1 MQVAVFILVVLVF
14 VAVSGALVR
23 LVRVPLPVLQIA
35 IGAALAWPVRG
46 IHVEIDPEL
55 FLLVFIPPL
64 LFGDAFGA
72 PKRELMALRGPILD
86 LAIGLVFFTI
96 VGFGYALHW
105 LVPSIPLVVAFALA
119 AVLSPT
125 DAVAVSSIVDRNVV
139 PARLMHILEG
149 ESLLNDASGLVMFRF
164 AVAAALT
171 GSFSFAAASLS
182 FLYAVAAGILAGV
195 AALFVAA
202 KALQLLNRIGGVPA
216 EAQVLVMILL
226 PFIAYLG
233 AEHVGASGILAAV
246 TAGLFTGGSG
256 IFRFLGVSARMQTM
270 SLWTTLSF
278 VFNGA
283 LFIVLGLQLPDIIRN
298 VPPELTSRH
307 RLIRAGRDRADA
319 DALPDRAALPV
330 DLGRRYR
337 GGHRGA
343 ARQAQGRAVR
353 PARAARRFG
362 GGRARRHH
370 AGRHI
375 VAAAGLQDG
384 SPFPARDLV
393 IFLAAGVIIC
403 SLAIASLALP
413 VIARGLVEPGED
425 AGAAEERLARV
436 GAAKA
441 AIARIESIAQTDEEG
456 GEVPGARL
464 AAADGI
470 VAAYRRRI
478 AASDEADE
486 ARAEAREAG
495 RLETR
500 TEARRHRGRTRR
512 RARHVSPRRDQRPHG
527 AGAVHRDHAY
537 RGLSERQAG
546 TEIAG
551 GAQRPWICSL
561 CRKPASKFRAANVAG
576 RKQLC

>member
-1 MQVAVFILVVLVF
+1 MHVAMFILVVLIF

-23 LVRVPLPVLQIA
+23 PVRVPLPVLQIA

-46 IHVEIDPEL
+46 MHVEIDPEL

-64 LFGDAFGA
+64 LFSDAYGA
-72 PKRELMALRGPILD
+72 PKRELIALRGPILD

-125 DAVAVSSIVDRNVV
+125 DAVAVSSIVDKSLV

-149 ESLLNDASGLVMFRF
+149 EALLNDASGLVMFRF

-171 GSFSFAAASLS
+171 GSFSFVAASVT

-216 EAQVLVMILL
+216 EVQVLVMVLL

-233 AEHVGASGILAAV
+233 AENVGASGILAAV
-246 TAGLFTGGSG
+246 TAGVLTGGSG
-256 IFRFLGVSARMQTM
+256 IFRFLGVSARIQTV

-283 LFIVLGLQLPDIIRN
+283 LFILLGLQLPEIIGN
-298 VPPELTSRH
+298 VPPEL
-307 RLIRAGRDRADA
+307 
-319 DALPDRAALPV
+319 
-330 DLGRRYR
+330 GRRYPVIQPIATVVALTLCLIGLR
-337 GGHRGA
+337 FLWIWVGDIATRVSARLREQKAEPFGLRVRIAGSVAGVRGA
-343 ARQAQGRAVR
+343 ITL
-353 PARAARRFG
+353 
-362 GGRARRHH
+362 
-370 AGRHI
+370 AGI
-375 VAAAGLQDG
+375 LSLPLAMPNG
-384 SPFPARDLV
+384 SPFPARDVV

-403 SLAIASLALP
+403 SLLIASLALP
-413 VIARGLVEPGED
+413 KVARGLVEPGED
-425 AGAAEERLARV
+425 PGAAEERLARV

-441 AIARIESIAQTDEEG
+441 AIARIESMAGATDGDEG
-456 GEVPGARL
+456 ETPGARL
-464 AAADGI
+464 ATADSI
-470 VAAYRRRI
+470 VAGYRRRI

-495 RLETR
+495 RLELELRLAGIEAERAAVRAMFRSGQINDHTMQALFTEITL
-500 TEARRHRGRTRR
+500 TEALLKG
-512 RARHVSPRRDQRPHG
+512 
-527 AGAVHRDHAY
+527 
-537 RGLSERQAG
+537 RQA
-546 TEIAG
+546 
-551 GAQRPWICSL
+551 
-561 CRKPASKFRAANVAG
+561 RK
-576 RKQLC
+576 

>member
-1 MQVAVFILVVLVF
+1 MQVAIFILVVLVF

-35 IGAALAWPVRG
+35 IGAALAWPMHG

-64 LFGDAFGA
+64 LFSDAFSA
-72 PKRELMALRGPILD
+72 PKRELVALRGPILD

-105 LVPSIPLVVAFALA
+105 LVPSVPLVVAFALA

-125 DAVAVSSIVDRNVV
+125 DAVAVSSIVDKNVV

-164 AVAAALT
+164 AVAAVLT
-171 GSFSFAAASLS
+171 GSFSFAAASLT
-182 FLYAVAAGILAGV
+182 FLYAVAVGILAGV
-195 AALFVAA
+195 VALFVAA

-226 PFIAYLG
+226 PFVAYLG

-246 TAGLFTGGSG
+246 TAGVLTGVSG
-256 IFRFLGVSARMQTM
+256 IFRFLSVSARIQTM

-283 LFIVLGLQLPDIIRN
+283 LFILLGLQFPDIIGN
-298 VPPELTSRH
+298 VPPELSGRH
-307 RLIRAGRDRADA
+307 PVIQPILTMLALTLCLIALRFLWIWIGDTAACVVARLRKRKAEPFGLRILLAGSVAG
-319 DALPDRAALPV
+319 V
-330 DLGRRYR
+330 
-337 GGHRGA
+337 RGA
-343 ARQAQGRAVR
+343 MTL
-353 PARAARRFG
+353 
-362 GGRARRHH
+362 
-370 AGRHI
+370 AGI
-375 VAAAGLQDG
+375 LSLPFAMPDG
-384 SPFPARDLV
+384 SPFPARDVV

-403 SLAIASLALP
+403 SLAIASLTLP
-413 VIARGLVEPGED
+413 WIARGLVEPGED
-425 AGAAEERLARV
+425 RGATEERLARV

-441 AIARIESIAQTDEEG
+441 AIARIEAIAGAEDGDE

-464 AAADGI
+464 AAADSI
-470 VAAYRRRI
+470 VAGYRRRI

-495 RLETR
+495 RLELEMRLAGIEAERKAVRAMFRRREINDHTMR
-500 TEARRHRGRTRR
+500 ALFTEITLTEALLKG
-512 RARHVSPRRDQRPHG
+512 
-527 AGAVHRDHAY
+527 
-537 RGLSERQAG
+537 RQA
-546 TEIAG
+546 
-551 GAQRPWICSL
+551 
-561 CRKPASKFRAANVAG
+561 RK
-576 RKQLC
+576 

>member
-14 VAVSGALVR
+14 VALSGALVR

-35 IGAALAWPVRG
+35 IGAALAWPARG
-46 IHVEIDPEL
+46 LHVEIDPEL

-64 LFGDAFGA
+64 LFGDAVAA
-72 PKRELMALRGPILD
+72 PKRELLALRGPILD

-164 AVAAALT
+164 AVAAVLT

-195 AALFVAA
+195 VAVFAAA
-202 KALQLLNRIGGVPA
+202 KTLQLLNRIGGVPA
-216 EAQVLVMILL
+216 EAQVLVMILI

-233 AEHVGASGILAAV
+233 AEHAGASGILAAV
-246 TAGLFTGGSG
+246 ASGLITSGSG
-256 IFRFLGVSARMQTM
+256 IFRYLGVSARMQTM

-283 LFIVLGLQLPDIIRN
+283 LFIVLGLQLPEIIRK
-298 VPPELTSRH
+298 VPPELSSRH
-307 RLIRAGRDRADA
+307 WLLEPVLTVLLLTLCLIALRFVWIWIGDITAGFAARLGKRQAEPFGLRVRLAGSVAG
-319 DALPDRAALPV
+319 V
-330 DLGRRYR
+330 
-337 GGHRGA
+337 RGA
-343 ARQAQGRAVR
+343 ITL
-353 PARAARRFG
+353 
-362 GGRARRHH
+362 
-370 AGRHI
+370 AGI
-375 VAAAGLQDG
+375 LSLPLALQDG

-403 SLAIASLALP
+403 SLVIASLALP

-425 AGAAEERLARV
+425 AGAAEERMARV

-441 AIARIESIAQTDEEG
+441 AIAHLESIAQTDEEEG
-456 GEVPGARL
+456 DVPGLKL
-464 AAADGI
+464 AAANGI

-486 ARAEAREAG
+486 ARAEVREAG
-495 RLETR
+495 RLEIDLRLAGIAAERDALRAMLRRGEINDHTAR
-500 TEARRHRGRTRR
+500 ALFTEITLTEALLNGRQTR
-512 RARHVSPRRDQRPHG
+512 
-527 AGAVHRDHAY
+527 
-537 RGLSERQAG
+537 
-546 TEIAG
+546 
-551 GAQRPWICSL
+551 
-561 CRKPASKFRAANVAG
+561 K
-576 RKQLC
+576 

>member
-1 MQVAVFILVVLVF
+1 MQAAIFVLVVLVF

-35 IGAALAWPVRG
+35 IGAALAWPVRR

-64 LFGDAFGA
+64 LFSDAFGA

-182 FLYAVAAGILAGV
+182 FVYAVAVGILAGV

-202 KALQLLNRIGGVPA
+202 KAMQLLNRIGGVPA
-216 EAQVLVMILL
+216 EAQVLITVLL
-226 PFIAYLG
+226 PFVAYLG
-233 AEHVGASGILAAV
+233 AEHFGASGILAAV
-246 TAGLFTGGSG
+246 TAGLLTGSTG
-256 IFRFLGVSARMQTM
+256 IFRFLGVSARMQTI
-270 SLWTTLSF
+270 SLWTTFSF

-283 LFIVLGLQLPDIIRN
+283 LFIVLGLQLPEIIRK
-298 VPPELTSRH
+298 VPPELSSRH
-307 RLIRAGRDRADA
+307 WLLEPVLTVLLLTLCLIALRFVWIWIGDITAGFAARLGKRKTEPFGLRVRLAGS
-319 DALPDRAALPV
+319 V
-330 DLGRRYR
+330 SGV
-337 GGHRGA
+337 RGA
-343 ARQAQGRAVR
+343 ITL
-353 PARAARRFG
+353 
-362 GGRARRHH
+362 
-370 AGRHI
+370 AGI
-375 VAAAGLQDG
+375 LSLPLALQDG

-403 SLAIASLALP
+403 SLVIASLALP

-425 AGAAEERLARV
+425 AGAAEERMARV

-441 AIARIESIAQTDEEG
+441 ASAHLESIAQTDEEEG
-456 GEVPGARL
+456 DVPGLKL
-464 AAADGI
+464 AAANGI

-486 ARAEAREAG
+486 ARAEVREAG
-495 RLETR
+495 RLEIDLRLAGIAAERGALRAMLRRGKINDHTAR
-500 TEARRHRGRTRR
+500 ALFTEITLTEALLNGRQTR
-512 RARHVSPRRDQRPHG
+512 
-527 AGAVHRDHAY
+527 
-537 RGLSERQAG
+537 
-546 TEIAG
+546 
-551 GAQRPWICSL
+551 
-561 CRKPASKFRAANVAG
+561 K
-576 RKQLC
+576 

>member
-1 MQVAVFILVVLVF
+1 MHVAMFILVVLIF

-23 LVRVPLPVLQIA
+23 PVRVPLPVLQIA

-46 IHVEIDPEL
+46 MHVEIDPEL

-64 LFGDAFGA
+64 LFSDAYGA
-72 PKRELMALRGPILD
+72 PKRELIALRGPILD

-125 DAVAVSSIVDRNVV
+125 DAVAVSSIVDKSLV

-149 ESLLNDASGLVMFRF
+149 EALLNDASGLVMFRF

-171 GSFSFAAASLS
+171 GSFSFVAASVT

-216 EAQVLVMILL
+216 EVQVLVMVLL

-233 AEHVGASGILAAV
+233 AENVGASGILAAV
-246 TAGLFTGGSG
+246 TAGVLTGGSG
-256 IFRFLGVSARMQTM
+256 IFRFLGVSARIQTV

-283 LFIVLGLQLPDIIRN
+283 LFILLGLQLPEIIGN
-298 VPPELTSRH
+298 VPPELGSRYPVIQPIATVVALTLCLIGLRFLWIWVGDIATRVSA
-307 RLIRAGRDRADA
+307 RLREQKAEPFGLRVRIAGSVAG
-319 DALPDRAALPV
+319 V
-330 DLGRRYR
+330 
-337 GGHRGA
+337 RGA
-343 ARQAQGRAVR
+343 ITL
-353 PARAARRFG
+353 
-362 GGRARRHH
+362 
-370 AGRHI
+370 AGI
-375 VAAAGLQDG
+375 LSLPLAMPNG
-384 SPFPARDLV
+384 SPFPARDVV

-403 SLAIASLALP
+403 SLLIASLALP
-413 VIARGLVEPGED
+413 KVARGLVEPGED
-425 AGAAEERLARV
+425 PGAAEERLARV

-441 AIARIESIAQTDEEG
+441 AIARIESMAGATDGDEG
-456 GEVPGARL
+456 ETPGARL
-464 AAADGI
+464 ATADSI
-470 VAAYRRRI
+470 VAGYRRRI

-495 RLETR
+495 RLELELRLAGIEAERAAVRAMFRSGQINDHTMQALFTEITL
-500 TEARRHRGRTRR
+500 TEALLKG
-512 RARHVSPRRDQRPHG
+512 
-527 AGAVHRDHAY
+527 
-537 RGLSERQAG
+537 RQA
-546 TEIAG
+546 
-551 GAQRPWICSL
+551 
-561 CRKPASKFRAANVAG
+561 RK
-576 RKQLC
+576 

>member
-1 MQVAVFILVVLVF
+1 MQAAIFVLVVLVF

-64 LFGDAFGA
+64 LFSDAFGA

-182 FLYAVAAGILAGV
+182 FVYAVAVGILAGV

-202 KALQLLNRIGGVPA
+202 KTLQLLNRIGGVPA
-216 EAQVLVMILL
+216 EAQVLITVLL
-226 PFIAYLG
+226 PFVAYLG
-233 AEHVGASGILAAV
+233 AEHFGASGILAAV
-246 TAGLFTGGSG
+246 TAGLLTGSTG
-256 IFRFLGVSARMQTM
+256 IFRFLGVSARMQTI
-270 SLWTTLSF
+270 SLWTTFSF

-283 LFIVLGLQLPDIIRN
+283 LFIVLGLQLPEIIRK
-298 VPPELTSRH
+298 VPPELSSRH
-307 RLIRAGRDRADA
+307 WLLEPVLTVLLLTLCLIALRFVWIWIGDITAGFAARLGKRKTEPFGLRVRLAGS
-319 DALPDRAALPV
+319 V
-330 DLGRRYR
+330 SGV
-337 GGHRGA
+337 RGA
-343 ARQAQGRAVR
+343 ITL
-353 PARAARRFG
+353 
-362 GGRARRHH
+362 
-370 AGRHI
+370 AGI
-375 VAAAGLQDG
+375 LSLPLALQDG

-403 SLAIASLALP
+403 SLVIASLALP

-425 AGAAEERLARV
+425 AGAAEERMARV

-441 AIARIESIAQTDEEG
+441 AIAHLESIAQTDEEEG
-456 GEVPGARL
+456 DVPGLKL
-464 AAADGI
+464 AAANGI

-486 ARAEAREAG
+486 ARAEVREAG
-495 RLETR
+495 RLEIDLRLAGIAAERGALRAMLRRGEINDHTAR
-500 TEARRHRGRTRR
+500 ALFTEITLTEALLNGRQTR
-512 RARHVSPRRDQRPHG
+512 
-527 AGAVHRDHAY
+527 
-537 RGLSERQAG
+537 
-546 TEIAG
+546 
-551 GAQRPWICSL
+551 
-561 CRKPASKFRAANVAG
+561 K
-576 RKQLC
+576 

>member
-1 MQVAVFILVVLVF
+1 MHVTMFILVVLIF

-46 IHVEIDPEL
+46 MHVEIDPEL

-64 LFGDAFGA
+64 LFSDAYGA
-72 PKRELMALRGPILD
+72 PKRELIALRGPILD

-125 DAVAVSSIVDRNVV
+125 DAVAVSSIVDKSLV

-149 ESLLNDASGLVMFRF
+149 EALLNDASGLVMFRF

-171 GSFSFAAASLS
+171 GSFSFVAASVT

-202 KALQLLNRIGGVPA
+202 KVLQLLNRIGGVPS
-216 EAQVLVMILL
+216 EAQVLVMVLL

-233 AEHVGASGILAAV
+233 AENVGASGILAAV
-246 TAGLFTGGSG
+246 TAGVLTGGSG
-256 IFRFLGVSARMQTM
+256 IFRFLGVSARIQTV

-283 LFIVLGLQLPDIIRN
+283 LFILLGLQLPDIIGN
-298 VPPELTSRH
+298 VPPELGSRYPVIQPIATVVALTLCLIGLRFLWIWVGDIATRVSA
-307 RLIRAGRDRADA
+307 RLREQKAEPFGLRVRIAGSVAG
-319 DALPDRAALPV
+319 V
-330 DLGRRYR
+330 
-337 GGHRGA
+337 RGA
-343 ARQAQGRAVR
+343 ITL
-353 PARAARRFG
+353 
-362 GGRARRHH
+362 
-370 AGRHI
+370 AGI
-375 VAAAGLQDG
+375 LSLPLTMPNG
-384 SPFPARDLV
+384 SPFPARDVV

-403 SLAIASLALP
+403 SLLIASLALP
-413 VIARGLVEPGED
+413 KVARGLVEPGED
-425 AGAAEERLARV
+425 PGAAEERLARV

-441 AIARIESIAQTDEEG
+441 AIVRIESMAGATDGDEG
-456 GEVPGARL
+456 EIPGARL
-464 AAADGI
+464 AAADSI
-470 VAAYRRRI
+470 VAGYRRRI

-495 RLETR
+495 RLELELRLAGIEAERAAVRAMFRSGQINDHTMQALFTEITL
-500 TEARRHRGRTRR
+500 TEALLKG
-512 RARHVSPRRDQRPHG
+512 
-527 AGAVHRDHAY
+527 
-537 RGLSERQAG
+537 RQA
-546 TEIAG
+546 
-551 GAQRPWICSL
+551 
-561 CRKPASKFRAANVAG
+561 RK
-576 RKQLC
+576 

>member
-1 MQVAVFILVVLVF
+1 MHVAMFILVVLIF

-46 IHVEIDPEL
+46 MHVEIDPEL

-64 LFGDAFGA
+64 LFSDAYGA
-72 PKRELMALRGPILD
+72 PKRELIALRGPILD

-125 DAVAVSSIVDRNVV
+125 DAVAVSSIVDKSLV

-149 ESLLNDASGLVMFRF
+149 EALLNDASGLVMFRF

-171 GSFSFAAASLS
+171 GSFSFVAASVT

-216 EAQVLVMILL
+216 EVQVLVMVLL

-233 AEHVGASGILAAV
+233 AENVGASGILAAV
-246 TAGLFTGGSG
+246 TAGVLTGGSG
-256 IFRFLGVSARMQTM
+256 IFRFLGVSARIQTI

-283 LFIVLGLQLPDIIRN
+283 LFILLGLQLPEIIGN
-298 VPPELTSRH
+298 VPPELGSRYPVIQPIATVVALTLCLIGLRFLWIWVGDIATRVSA
-307 RLIRAGRDRADA
+307 RLREQKAEPFGLRVRIAGSVAG
-319 DALPDRAALPV
+319 V
-330 DLGRRYR
+330 
-337 GGHRGA
+337 RGA
-343 ARQAQGRAVR
+343 ITL
-353 PARAARRFG
+353 
-362 GGRARRHH
+362 
-370 AGRHI
+370 AGI
-375 VAAAGLQDG
+375 LSLPLAMPNG
-384 SPFPARDLV
+384 SPFPARDVV

-403 SLAIASLALP
+403 SLLIASLALP
-413 VIARGLVEPGED
+413 KVARGLVEPGED
-425 AGAAEERLARV
+425 PGAAEERLARV

-441 AIARIESIAQTDEEG
+441 AIARIESMAGATDGDEG
-456 GEVPGARL
+456 ETPGARL
-464 AAADGI
+464 ATADSI
-470 VAAYRRRI
+470 VAGYRRRI

-495 RLETR
+495 RLELELRLAGIEAERAAVRAMFRSGRINDHTMQALFTEITL
-500 TEARRHRGRTRR
+500 TEALLKG
-512 RARHVSPRRDQRPHG
+512 
-527 AGAVHRDHAY
+527 
-537 RGLSERQAG
+537 RQA
-546 TEIAG
+546 
-551 GAQRPWICSL
+551 
-561 CRKPASKFRAANVAG
+561 RK
-576 RKQLC
+576 

>member
-1 MQVAVFILVVLVF
+1 MEVAVFILIVLVF
-14 VAVSGALVR
+14 VALSGALVR

-64 LFGDAFGA
+64 LFGDAYGA

-125 DAVAVSSIVDRNVV
+125 DAVAVSSIVDKNVV

-182 FLYAVAAGILAGV
+182 FLYAVAAGILIGV

-202 KALQLLNRIGGVPA
+202 KLLQLLNRIGGVPA

-226 PFIAYLG
+226 PFIAYLS

-246 TAGLFTGGSG
+246 TAGLLTGGSG
-256 IFRFLGVSARMQTM
+256 VFRFLGVSARMQTM

-283 LFIVLGLQLPDIIRN
+283 LFIVLGLQLPDIIRR
-298 VPPELTSRH
+298 VPPELMSLHPIIQPIATVIALTLCLIALRFLWIWIGDIAAGIAA
-307 RLIRAGRDRADA
+307 RLGKRKVEPFGLRVRLAGSVAG
-319 DALPDRAALPV
+319 V
-330 DLGRRYR
+330 
-337 GGHRGA
+337 RGA
-343 ARQAQGRAVR
+343 ITL
-353 PARAARRFG
+353 
-362 GGRARRHH
+362 
-370 AGRHI
+370 AGI
-375 VAAAGLQDG
+375 LSLPLAMPDG

-403 SLAIASLALP
+403 TLVFASLALP
-413 VIARGLVEPGED
+413 TIARGLVEPGED

-441 AIARIESIAQTDEEG
+441 AIARIESIAGVADDEG

-464 AAADGI
+464 AAFDSI
-470 VAAYRRRI
+470 VAGYRRRI

-495 RLETR
+495 RLELELRFAGIEAEREAVRAMFRRGEINDHTSQALFTEITL
-500 TEARRHRGRTRR
+500 TEA
-512 RARHVSPRRDQRPHG
+512 
-527 AGAVHRDHAY
+527 
-537 RGLSERQAG
+537 L
-546 TEIAG
+546 
-551 GAQRPWICSL
+551 L
-561 CRKPASKFRAANVAG
+561 KG
-576 RKQLC
+576 RKARK

>member
-1 MQVAVFILVVLVF
+1 MEVAVFILVVLVF
-14 VAVSGALVR
+14 VALSGALVR

-46 IHVEIDPEL
+46 IHVEINPEL

-64 LFGDAFGA
+64 LFGDAYGA

-164 AVAAALT
+164 AVAAVLT
-171 GSFSFAAASLS
+171 GSFSLAAASLS
-182 FLYAVAAGILAGV
+182 FFYAVAMGILIGV

-202 KALQLLNRIGGVPA
+202 KLLQLLNRIGGVPA
-216 EAQVLVMILL
+216 EAQVLVMVLL

-246 TAGLFTGGSG
+246 TAGLLTGGSG
-256 IFRFLGVSARMQTM
+256 VFRFLGVSARMQTM

-283 LFIVLGLQLPDIIRN
+283 LFIVLGLQLPDIIRH
-298 VPPELTSRH
+298 VPPELMSLHPIIQPIATVIALTLCLIALRFLWIWVGDIAAGIAA
-307 RLIRAGRDRADA
+307 RLGKRKVEPFGLRVRLAGSVAG
-319 DALPDRAALPV
+319 V
-330 DLGRRYR
+330 
-337 GGHRGA
+337 RGA
-343 ARQAQGRAVR
+343 ITL
-353 PARAARRFG
+353 
-362 GGRARRHH
+362 
-370 AGRHI
+370 AGI
-375 VAAAGLQDG
+375 LSLPLAMPDG

-403 SLAIASLALP
+403 SLVIASLALP
-413 VIARGLVEPGED
+413 MIARGLVEPGEN

-441 AIARIESIAQTDEEG
+441 AIARIESIAGAADDEG

-464 AAADGI
+464 AAADNI
-470 VAAYRRRI
+470 VAGYRRRI

-495 RLETR
+495 RLELELRSAGIEAEREAVRAMFRSGEINDHTSQALFAEITL
-500 TEARRHRGRTRR
+500 TEA
-512 RARHVSPRRDQRPHG
+512 
-527 AGAVHRDHAY
+527 
-537 RGLSERQAG
+537 L
-546 TEIAG
+546 
-551 GAQRPWICSL
+551 L
-561 CRKPASKFRAANVAG
+561 KG
-576 RKQLC
+576 RKARK

>member
-1 MQVAVFILVVLVF
+1 MHVAMFILVVLIF

-46 IHVEIDPEL
+46 MHVEIDPEL

-64 LFGDAFGA
+64 LFSDAYGA
-72 PKRELMALRGPILD
+72 PKRELIALRGPILD

-125 DAVAVSSIVDRNVV
+125 DAVAVSSIVDKSLV

-149 ESLLNDASGLVMFRF
+149 EALLNDASGLVMFRF

-171 GSFSFAAASLS
+171 GSFSFVAASVT

-202 KALQLLNRIGGVPA
+202 KVLQLLNRIGGVPS
-216 EAQVLVMILL
+216 EAQVLVMVLL

-233 AEHVGASGILAAV
+233 AENVGASGILGAV
-246 TAGLFTGGSG
+246 TAGVLTGGSG
-256 IFRFLGVSARMQTM
+256 IFRFLGVSARIQTV

-283 LFIVLGLQLPDIIRN
+283 LFILLGLQLPEIIGN
-298 VPPELTSRH
+298 VPPELGSRYPVIQPIATVVALTLCLIGLRFLWIWVGDIATRVSA
-307 RLIRAGRDRADA
+307 RLREQKAEPFGLRVRIAGSVAG
-319 DALPDRAALPV
+319 V
-330 DLGRRYR
+330 
-337 GGHRGA
+337 RGA
-343 ARQAQGRAVR
+343 ITL
-353 PARAARRFG
+353 
-362 GGRARRHH
+362 
-370 AGRHI
+370 AGI
-375 VAAAGLQDG
+375 LSLPLTMPNG
-384 SPFPARDLV
+384 SPFPARDVV

-403 SLAIASLALP
+403 SLLIASLALP
-413 VIARGLVEPGED
+413 KVARGLVEPGED
-425 AGAAEERLARV
+425 PGAAEERLARV
-436 GAAKA
+436 GAANA
-441 AIARIESIAQTDEEG
+441 AIARIESMAGATDGDE

-464 AAADGI
+464 AAADSI
-470 VAAYRRRI
+470 VAGYRRRI

-495 RLETR
+495 RLELELRLAGIEAERAAVRAMFRSGQINDHTMQALFTEITL
-500 TEARRHRGRTRR
+500 TEALLKG
-512 RARHVSPRRDQRPHG
+512 
-527 AGAVHRDHAY
+527 
-537 RGLSERQAG
+537 RQA
-546 TEIAG
+546 
-551 GAQRPWICSL
+551 
-561 CRKPASKFRAANVAG
+561 RK
-576 RKQLC
+576 

>member
-1 MQVAVFILVVLVF
+1 MHVAVFILVVLVF

-35 IGAALAWPVRG
+35 MGAALAWPVRG
-46 IHVEIDPEL
+46 MHVEIDPEL

-64 LFGDAFGA
+64 LFGDAYGA
-72 PKRELMALRGPILD
+72 PKRELVALREPILD

-164 AVAAALT
+164 AVAAVLT

-182 FLYAVAAGILAGV
+182 FLYAVAAGILTGAV
-195 AALFVAA
+195 ALFVAA
-202 KALQLLNRIGGVPA
+202 KVLQLLNRIGGVPG

-226 PFIAYLG
+226 PFVAYLG

-246 TAGLFTGGSG
+246 TAGLLTGGSG
-256 IFRFLGVSARMQTM
+256 IFRFLGVSARIQIM

-278 VFNGA
+278 VFNGT
-283 LFIVLGLQLPDIIRN
+283 LFILLGVQLPDIIRN
-298 VPPELTSRH
+298 VPPELSSR
-307 RLIRAGRDRADA
+307 
-319 DALPDRAALPV
+319 LPV
-330 DLGRRYR
+330 IEPILTVLALTLCLIALRFLWIWVGDIATRISARLRKHKAEPFGLRVRLA
-337 GGHRGA
+337 GSVAGVRGA
-343 ARQAQGRAVR
+343 ITL
-353 PARAARRFG
+353 
-362 GGRARRHH
+362 
-370 AGRHI
+370 AGI
-375 VAAAGLQDG
+375 LSLPLAMPDG
-384 SPFPARDLV
+384 SPFPARDVV

-403 SLAIASLALP
+403 SLVIASLALP
-413 VIARGLVEPGED
+413 RIARGLVEPGED

-441 AIARIESIAQTDEEG
+441 AIARIESIAGADAG
-456 GEVPGARL
+456 DGEVPGARL
-464 AAADGI
+464 AAADSI
-470 VAAYRRRI
+470 VAGYRRRI

-486 ARAEAREAG
+486 GRAEAREAG
-495 RLETR
+495 RLELELRLAGIEAER
-500 TEARRHRGRTRR
+500 TAVRAMFRRREINDHTMQALLTEITLSEALLKGR
-512 RARHVSPRRDQRPHG
+512 RAR
-527 AGAVHRDHAY
+527 
-537 RGLSERQAG
+537 
-546 TEIAG
+546 
-551 GAQRPWICSL
+551 
-561 CRKPASKFRAANVAG
+561 K
-576 RKQLC
+576 

>member
-1 MQVAVFILVVLVF
+1 MEVAVFILVVLVF
-14 VAVSGALVR
+14 VALSGALVR

-35 IGAALAWPVRG
+35 IGAALGWPVRG
-46 IHVEIDPEL
+46 IHVEINPEL

-64 LFGDAFGA
+64 LFGDAYGA

-125 DAVAVSSIVDRNVV
+125 DAVAVSSVVDRNVV

-164 AVAAALT
+164 AVAAVLT
-171 GSFSFAAASLS
+171 GLAAASLS
-182 FLYAVAAGILAGV
+182 FLYAVAIGILIGV

-202 KALQLLNRIGGVPA
+202 KLLQLLNRIGGVPA

-246 TAGLFTGGSG
+246 TAGLLTGGSG
-256 IFRFLGVSARMQTM
+256 VFRFLGVSARMQTM

-283 LFIVLGLQLPDIIRN
+283 LFIVLGLQLPDIIRH
-298 VPPELTSRH
+298 VPPELMSLHPIIQPIATVIALTLCLIALRFLWIWVGDIAAGIAA
-307 RLIRAGRDRADA
+307 RLGKRKVEPFGLRVRLAGSVAG
-319 DALPDRAALPV
+319 V
-330 DLGRRYR
+330 
-337 GGHRGA
+337 RGA
-343 ARQAQGRAVR
+343 ITL
-353 PARAARRFG
+353 
-362 GGRARRHH
+362 
-370 AGRHI
+370 AGI
-375 VAAAGLQDG
+375 LSLPLAMPDG

-403 SLAIASLALP
+403 SLVFASLALP
-413 VIARGLVEPGED
+413 AIARGLVEPGED

-441 AIARIESIAQTDEEG
+441 AIARIESIAGAADDEG

-464 AAADGI
+464 AAADSI
-470 VAAYRRRI
+470 VAGYRRRI

-495 RLETR
+495 RLELDLRFAGIEAEREAVRAMFRRGEINDHTSQALFAEITL
-500 TEARRHRGRTRR
+500 TEALLRGRK
-512 RARHVSPRRDQRPHG
+512 AR
-527 AGAVHRDHAY
+527 
-537 RGLSERQAG
+537 
-546 TEIAG
+546 
-551 GAQRPWICSL
+551 
-561 CRKPASKFRAANVAG
+561 K
-576 RKQLC
+576 

>member
-1 MQVAVFILVVLVF
+1 MQVAIFILVVLGF

-64 LFGDAFGA
+64 LFGDAVGV
-72 PKRELMALRGPILD
+72 PKRELLALRGPILD

-164 AVAAALT
+164 AVAAVLT
-171 GSFSFAAASLS
+171 GSFSFAAASLT

-195 AALFVAA
+195 VAVFAAA

-216 EAQVLVMILL
+216 EAQVLVMILV

-233 AEHVGASGILAAV
+233 AEHAGASGILAAV
-246 TAGLFTGGSG
+246 TAGVLTSGSG
-256 IFRFLGVSARMQTM
+256 IFRYLGVSARMQTI

-283 LFIVLGLQLPDIIRN
+283 LFILLGLLLPDIIRH
-298 VPPELTSRH
+298 VPPELSSRH
-307 RLIRAGRDRADA
+307 WLIEPILTVLILTLCLIGLRFLWIWVGDIAARLAARFGKRKAETFGLRVRLAGAVA
-319 DALPDRAALPV
+319 GV
-330 DLGRRYR
+330 
-337 GGHRGA
+337 RGA
-343 ARQAQGRAVR
+343 ITL
-353 PARAARRFG
+353 
-362 GGRARRHH
+362 
-370 AGRHI
+370 AGI
-375 VAAAGLQDG
+375 LSLPLAMPDG
-384 SPFPARDLV
+384 SPFPARDVV

-403 SLAIASLALP
+403 SLVIASLALP
-413 VIARGLVEPGED
+413 KIARGLVEPGEHP
-425 AGAAEERLARV
+425 GAAEERRARV
-436 GAAKA
+436 GAANA
-441 AIARIESIAQTDEEG
+441 AIARIESIANDG
-456 GEVPGARL
+456 SDGAVLGARL
-464 AAADGI
+464 AAADSI
-470 VAAYRRRI
+470 VAGYRRRI

-495 RLETR
+495 RLDLELRFAGIEAERAAVRAMFRSREINDHTMQALLTEITL
-500 TEARRHRGRTRR
+500 TEALLKG
-512 RARHVSPRRDQRPHG
+512 
-527 AGAVHRDHAY
+527 
-537 RGLSERQAG
+537 RQA
-546 TEIAG
+546 
-551 GAQRPWICSL
+551 
-561 CRKPASKFRAANVAG
+561 RK
-576 RKQLC
+576 

>member
-1 MQVAVFILVVLVF
+1 MEVAVFILVVLVF
-14 VAVSGALVR
+14 VALSGALVR

-46 IHVEIDPEL
+46 IHVEINPEL

-64 LFGDAFGA
+64 LFGDAYGA

-164 AVAAALT
+164 AVAAVLT
-171 GSFSFAAASLS
+171 GSFSLAAASLS
-182 FLYAVAAGILAGV
+182 FLYAVAIGILIGV

-202 KALQLLNRIGGVPA
+202 KLLQLLNRIGGVPA
-216 EAQVLVMILL
+216 EAQVLVMVLL

-246 TAGLFTGGSG
+246 TAGLLTGGSG
-256 IFRFLGVSARMQTM
+256 VFRFLGVSARMQTM

-283 LFIVLGLQLPDIIRN
+283 LFIVLGLQLPDIIRH
-298 VPPELTSRH
+298 VPPELMSLHPIIQPIATVIALTLCLIALRFLWIWVGDIAAGIAA
-307 RLIRAGRDRADA
+307 RLGKRKAEPFGLRVRLAGSVAG
-319 DALPDRAALPV
+319 V
-330 DLGRRYR
+330 
-337 GGHRGA
+337 RGA
-343 ARQAQGRAVR
+343 ITL
-353 PARAARRFG
+353 
-362 GGRARRHH
+362 
-370 AGRHI
+370 AGI
-375 VAAAGLQDG
+375 LSLPLAMPDG

-403 SLAIASLALP
+403 SLVIASLALP
-413 VIARGLVEPGED
+413 TIARGLVEPGED

-441 AIARIESIAQTDEEG
+441 AIARIESIAGAADDEG

-464 AAADGI
+464 AAADNI
-470 VAAYRRRI
+470 VAGYRRRI

-495 RLETR
+495 RLELELRSAGIEAEREAVRAMFRSGEINDHTSQALFAEITL
-500 TEARRHRGRTRR
+500 TEA
-512 RARHVSPRRDQRPHG
+512 
-527 AGAVHRDHAY
+527 
-537 RGLSERQAG
+537 L
-546 TEIAG
+546 
-551 GAQRPWICSL
+551 L
-561 CRKPASKFRAANVAG
+561 KG
-576 RKQLC
+576 RKARK

>member
-1 MQVAVFILVVLVF
+1 MEVAVFILVVLVF
-14 VAVSGALVR
+14 VALSGALVR

-46 IHVEIDPEL
+46 IHVEINPEL

-64 LFGDAFGA
+64 LFGDAYGA

-164 AVAAALT
+164 AVAAVLT
-171 GSFSFAAASLS
+171 GSFSLAAASLS
-182 FLYAVAAGILAGV
+182 FLYAVAIGILIGV

-202 KALQLLNRIGGVPA
+202 KLLQLLNRIGGVPA
-216 EAQVLVMILL
+216 EAQVLVMVLL

-246 TAGLFTGGSG
+246 TAGLLTGGSG
-256 IFRFLGVSARMQTM
+256 VFRFLGVSARMQTM

-283 LFIVLGLQLPDIIRN
+283 LFIVLGLQLPDIIRH
-298 VPPELTSRH
+298 VPPELMSLHPIIQPIATVIALTLCLIALRFLWIWVGDIAAGIAA
-307 RLIRAGRDRADA
+307 RLGKRKAEPFGLRVRLAGS
-319 DALPDRAALPV
+319 AAGV
-330 DLGRRYR
+330 
-337 GGHRGA
+337 RGA
-343 ARQAQGRAVR
+343 ITL
-353 PARAARRFG
+353 
-362 GGRARRHH
+362 
-370 AGRHI
+370 AGI
-375 VAAAGLQDG
+375 LSLPLAMPDG

-403 SLAIASLALP
+403 SLVFASLALP
-413 VIARGLVEPGED
+413 RIARGLVEPGED

-441 AIARIESIAQTDEEG
+441 AIARIESIAGAADDEG

-464 AAADGI
+464 AAADNI
-470 VAAYRRRI
+470 VAGYRRRI

-495 RLETR
+495 RLELELR
-500 TEARRHRGRTRR
+500 YAGIEAEREA
-512 RARHVSPRRDQRPHG
+512 RARHVSQRRDQRPYV
-527 AGAVHRDHAY
+527 AGAVCRNHAY
-537 RGLSERQAG
+537 RGTAERPEG
-546 TEIAG
+546 SEIATCG
-551 GAQRPWICSL
+551 PGWRN
-561 CRKPASKFRAANVAG
+561 PASKFRAANVAG
-576 RKQLC
+576 

>member
-1 MQVAVFILVVLVF
+1 MQVAIFILIVLVF

-64 LFGDAFGA
+64 LFGDAYGA
-72 PKRELMALRGPILD
+72 PKRELLALRGPILD

-105 LVPSIPLVVAFALA
+105 LVPSVPLVVAFALA

-125 DAVAVSSIVDRNVV
+125 DAVAVSSIVDKNVV

-182 FLYAVAAGILAGV
+182 FLYAVAVGILAGV
-195 AALFVAA
+195 VALFVAA

-216 EAQVLVMILL
+216 EAQVLIMILL
-226 PFIAYLG
+226 PFVAYLG
-233 AEHVGASGILAAV
+233 AEHFEASGILAAV
-246 TAGLFTGGSG
+246 TAGLLTGGAG

-283 LFIVLGLQLPDIIRN
+283 LFILLGLQLPDIIRK

-307 RLIRAGRDRADA
+307 WLIEPVATVLVLTLCLIGLRCLWIWVGDIAARLAARLGKRKAEPFGLRVRLAGSVAG
-319 DALPDRAALPV
+319 V
-330 DLGRRYR
+330 
-337 GGHRGA
+337 RGA
-343 ARQAQGRAVR
+343 ITL
-353 PARAARRFG
+353 
-362 GGRARRHH
+362 
-370 AGRHI
+370 AGI
-375 VAAAGLQDG
+375 LSLPLAMPDG
-384 SPFPARDLV
+384 SPFPARDVV

-413 VIARGLVEPGED
+413 KIARGLVEPGED
-425 AGAAEERLARV
+425 PGAAEGRLARV
-436 GAAKA
+436 GAANA
-441 AIARIESIAQTDEEG
+441 AIARIESIANDGAEGEEA
-456 GEVPGARL
+456 GARL
-464 AAADGI
+464 AIADSI
-470 VAAYRRRI
+470 VAGYRRRI

-495 RLETR
+495 RLELELRLAGIEAERTAVR
-500 TEARRHRGRTRR
+500 AMFRSREINDHTMRALFTEITLTEALLKG
-512 RARHVSPRRDQRPHG
+512 
-527 AGAVHRDHAY
+527 
-537 RGLSERQAG
+537 RQA
-546 TEIAG
+546 
-551 GAQRPWICSL
+551 
-561 CRKPASKFRAANVAG
+561 RK
-576 RKQLC
+576 

>member
-1 MQVAVFILVVLVF
+1 MQTAIFILVVLVF

-46 IHVEIDPEL
+46 IHIEIDPEL

-64 LFGDAFGA
+64 LFSDAFGA

-125 DAVAVSSIVDRNVV
+125 DAVAVSSIVDRTVV

-182 FLYAVAAGILAGV
+182 FLYAVVVGILAGV
-195 AALFVAA
+195 AALFIAA

-216 EAQVLVMILL
+216 EAQVLITILL
-226 PFIAYLG
+226 PFVAYLG
-233 AEHVGASGILAAV
+233 AEHFGASGILAAV
-246 TAGLFTGGSG
+246 TAGLLTGSTG
-256 IFRFLGVSARMQTM
+256 IFRFLGVSARMQTI
-270 SLWTTLSF
+270 SLWTTFSF

-283 LFIVLGLQLPDIIRN
+283 LFIVLGLQLPEIIRK
-298 VPPELTSRH
+298 VPPELTGH
-307 RLIRAGRDRADA
+307 YPILQPVLTVVALTLCLI
-319 DALPDRAALPV
+319 ALRFAWIWIGDIAAALAAR
-330 DLGRRYR
+330 LGKRKVEPFGLRVR
-337 GGHRGA
+337 LAGSVAGVRGA
-343 ARQAQGRAVR
+343 ITL
-353 PARAARRFG
+353 
-362 GGRARRHH
+362 
-370 AGRHI
+370 AGI
-375 VAAAGLQDG
+375 LSLPLALQDG

-403 SLAIASLALP
+403 SLIIASLALP

-425 AGAAEERLARV
+425 AGAAEERMARV
-436 GAAKA
+436 NVAKA
-441 AIARIESIAQTDEEG
+441 AIAHIEGLAQTDEEHE

-464 AAADGI
+464 AAANGI

-486 ARAEAREAG
+486 ARAEVREAG
-495 RLETR
+495 RLELDLRLAGIGVEREAVSTMLR
-500 TEARRHRGRTRR
+500 HGEINDHTARALFTEITLTEALLRGRQTR
-512 RARHVSPRRDQRPHG
+512 Q
-527 AGAVHRDHAY
+527 
-537 RGLSERQAG
+537 
-546 TEIAG
+546 
-551 GAQRPWICSL
+551 
-561 CRKPASKFRAANVAG
+561 
-576 RKQLC
+576 